1 MTLLE
6 MRYHHAS
13 ATHGVWLSAG
23 SFELCNL
30 RLINIYNNNRPV
42 YTMTDGH
49 KSTTLRQP
57 MAYNVCL

>member
-1 MTLLE
+1 MTLLN

-13 ATHGVWLSAG
+13 ATHGIWLSAG
-23 SFELCNL
+23 SFEQCNF
-30 RLINIYNNNRPV
+30 RLINIYNNKRAV

-49 KSTTLRQP
+49 KSTI